1 MRLAGYAPTLQA
13 GIIPVSAAA
22 GSPLPTAR
30 PDTAR
35 PARPM
40 PLRRP
45 QPTET
50 EINNPPARL
59 PPVPAV
65 LRLVQMTVLGRWRAT
80 AEDLY
85 REVVELTEVTRGQE
99 LVVAGCGE
107 GVTTEWLA
115 ARSGAN
121 VTGVDPDGER
131 IERAEVRRR
140 SLPRPLPLTYEQ
152 APLDDLPHETAVF
165 DAAVGEPTL
174 ASASNPERAVAEL
187 ARVTK
192 PMGAVILLALTWASQ
207 ATHRTRDL
215 LVERLGLQ
223 PHFLVEWKQMLRD
236 AGIVDIQVQDWTS
249 GCPGRPVR
257 TTGAHRIVTE
267 PAQLTWQQKMQIV
280 GRAWRRW
287 GWREARGAVERET
300 QLLHELSKERALG
313 FQLIKGV
320 KWPHA
325 KAP

>member
-1 MRLAGYAPTLQA
+1 MCQGGATPAPRREGWPGRWGPSGPLRCPGRGRGSCPAMRLAGYAPTLQA
-13 GIIPVSAAA
+13 GIIPVRAAA

-174 ASASNPERAVAEL
+174 ASASNPERAVA
-187 ARVTK
+187 
-192 PMGAVILLALTWASQ
+192 GAVRRLRGPREREED
-207 ATHRTRDL
+207 HRPHRLRHPRQLRDRDL
-215 LVERLGLQ
+215 LVER
-223 PHFLVEWKQMLRD
+223 
-236 AGIVDIQVQDWTS
+236 
-249 GCPGRPVR
+249 
-257 TTGAHRIVTE
+257 
-267 PAQLTWQQKMQIV
+267 
-280 GRAWRRW
+280 
-287 GWREARGAVERET
+287 
-300 QLLHELSKERALG
+300 
-313 FQLIKGV
+313 
-320 KWPHA
+320 
-325 KAP
+325 